1 MEEQVQQQNPQEEE
15 GLRIPEITIKVLNE
29 TRRWTLFIAILG
41 FIITG
46 FILLGALFLG
56 SVVSFV
62 PDNTFATPFP
72 TYFIPLLYLIIAF
85 VNFMIALFLYKFS
98 ARTKDAIHWRKPEMI
113 HKALNSMKLYWRWV
127 GILTI
132 VAIVFMIGSFVYA
145 IIFGVNTLQG
155 PEFNY
160 Y

>member
-1 MEEQVQQQNPQEEE
+1 MEEQLQQQNPQEQE
-15 GLRIPEITIKVLNE
+15 GLQIPEITIKVLNE
-29 TRRWTLFIAILG
+29 TRRWTMFMAILG
-41 FIITG
+41 FIMSA

-62 PDNTFATPFP
+62 PSDAFTTPFP
-72 TYFIPLLYLIIAF
+72 TYFIPVLYLIIAF

-98 ARTKDAIHWRKPEMI
+98 SRTKDAIHWRKPEMI
-113 HKALNSMKLYWRWV
+113 HKALNNMKLYWRWV

-132 VAIVFMIGSFVYA
+132 VAIVFMIGSFIYA
-145 IIFGVNTLQG
+145 IIFGVNTLQDAG
-155 PEFNY
+155 FNY